1 MQFTPLV
8 DTRTV
13 SKRSVQPN
21 YGLFWN
27 TPQGKRLGH
36 STSPEELRRSSR
48 ETQSRVARKDKSRKT
63 AGRSFE
69 KQAARKG
76 TSWQVREFIKIKQNN
91 KKHTYT
97 HKKNGTRYFL
107 KVTAAQRF
115 TSKLTPLLISIPL
128 MSTNFY
134 VIFRCTKLIS
144 NWRNLRIIVL

>member
-21 YGLFWN
+21 YGQFWN

-48 ETQSRVARKDKSRKT
+48 ETQSRVARKDKPRKT

-97 HKKNGTRYFL
+97 HTKKKWN
-107 KVTAAQRF
+107 KVLFEGHSCTAIHFKIDA
-115 TSKLTPLLISIPL
+115 TSDFHSLDVHKILCHFP
-128 MSTNFY
+128 MYQTNF
-134 VIFRCTKLIS
+134 KL
-144 NWRNLRIIVL
+144 NKP